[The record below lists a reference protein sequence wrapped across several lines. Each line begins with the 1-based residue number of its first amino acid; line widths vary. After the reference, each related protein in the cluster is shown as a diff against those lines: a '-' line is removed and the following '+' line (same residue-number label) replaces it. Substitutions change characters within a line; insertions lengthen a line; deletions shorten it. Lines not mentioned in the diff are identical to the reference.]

1 MTTPSLVQSA
11 VAVGAA
17 LAMTAVRRAAATLA
31 GYLAAGLL
39 LAASLAFLTLSAYRA
54 IADAIGDVYSG
65 LLVGSAYLV
74 AALVVLVVL
83 GFRGRR

>member
-1 MTTPSLVQSA
+1 MTTSPPLQSA
-11 VAVGAA
+11 VAIGAA
-17 LAMTAVRRAAATLA
+17 LAMNAARRVAATLA
-31 GYLAAGLL
+31 GYLAAGIL

-54 IADAIGDVYSG
+54 IGEAIGDVYAG

-83 GFRGRR
+83 GFRSR